1 MFLYVSFLFMLI
13 TNVLTTLL
21 QNAPQNSVRS
31 WRTTGI
37 LMVIESC
44 NLTTVTNEEQHFSDD
59 LAYLIGGEIKQF
71 FSENT

>member
-44 NLTTVTNEEQHFSDD
+44 NLTTVTNEE
-59 LAYLIGGEIKQF
+59 
-71 FSENT
+71 